1 MKEIYFLKPKVG
13 GIWLFQNHFSNKD
26 ASGHGYNLTCAKL
39 GGEAKKVNSIKM
51 MNHEH
56 ESLPN
61 QEKLVNLLNI
71 LKILEYTEN
80 DDCDTVVVSDIG
92 TLRQSTAYRVK
103 KQ

>member
-1 MKEIYFLKPKVG
+1 
-13 GIWLFQNHFSNKD
+13 
-26 ASGHGYNLTCAKL
+26 
-39 GGEAKKVNSIKM
+39 M